1 MYNPT
6 FYNVHNN
13 YYAQFDVMQQ
23 HNMHVHNIYF
33 IAIRPLETEDDS
45 SEEDEGGEDDLA
57 EDGDALSSEEY
68 EMDSD
73 S

>member
-1 MYNPT
+1 
-6 FYNVHNN
+6 
-13 YYAQFDVMQQ
+13 MQQ
-23 HNMHVHNIYF
+23 HNMHVCNINF
-33 IAIRPLETEDDS
+33 IAIRPLETEDNS

-68 EMDSD
+68 EMDSE

>member
-1 MYNPT
+1 
-6 FYNVHNN
+6 
-13 YYAQFDVMQQ
+13 MQQ
-23 HNMHVHNIYF
+23 HNMHVHNIYL
-33 IAIRPLETEDDS
+33 IAIRPLETEEDDS

-57 EDGDALSSEEY
+57 EDGDALSSEEEY

>member
-1 MYNPT
+1 M
-6 FYNVHNN
+6 H
-13 YYAQFDVMQQ
+13 Q
-23 HNMHVHNIYF
+23 HVHNF
-33 IAIRPLETEDDS
+33 IAIRPLVTEEDDS

-57 EDGDALSSEEY
+57 EDGDALSSEDEY